1 LSLFIS
7 FYSSQLKSGS
17 FATVCKGTHRATGK
31 KIAVKCVLREDLPP
45 NDDAAI
51 YDEVLILSTLKH
63 PLICPLI
70 DFFEER
76 ECYFLVM
83 ELMTGGDLFDRI
95 GEKKNYTEQDART
108 LCKKMI
114 ESVCFCHENSVVSSF
129 VGLLH
134 SLCIPSPSLSW
145 QSSFLQTCL
154 LNSLF

>member
-1 LSLFIS
+1 MSILITFLLLKC
-7 FYSSQLKSGS
+7 QLKSGS
-17 FATVCKGTHRATGK
+17 FATVCKGTHRATGR

-51 YDEVLILSTLKH
+51 YDEVLILSTLNH

-83 ELMTGGDLFDRI
+83 ELMSGGDLFDRI
-95 GEKKNYTEQDART
+95 GQKKNYNEKDART

-114 ESVCFCHENSVVSSF
+114 ESVCYCHENSVVRQCVTCYVCFDGVLLISD
-129 VGLLH
+129 VGASRVIFRLTG
-134 SLCIPSPSLSW
+134 I
-145 QSSFLQTCL
+145 
-154 LNSLF
+154 